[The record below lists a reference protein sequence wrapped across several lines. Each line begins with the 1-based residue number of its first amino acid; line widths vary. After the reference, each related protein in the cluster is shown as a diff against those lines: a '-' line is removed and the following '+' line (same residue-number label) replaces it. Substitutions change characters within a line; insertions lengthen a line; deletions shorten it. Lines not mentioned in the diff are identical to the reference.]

1 MTKEQKN
8 SDAGF
13 DSNRKGAFGGTDMRR
28 SIAVLFC
35 FFLTLVNQNAGA
47 TNYVDRAVSRVAQA
61 DAAKPNVPQVPAT
74 KKNEPAP
81 SSAASAKWQKALVA
95 HLARY
100 KRYPEQGNTPEAV
113 VSVAFTID
121 RKGNVVS
128 SRIEKSSGSDV
139 LDAEALA
146 MIKRAAPLPAPP
158 AEVAADDLTL
168 VLPIR
173 FAGGEKR

>member
-1 MTKEQKN
+1 
-8 SDAGF
+8 
-13 DSNRKGAFGGTDMRR
+13 MRR

-139 LDAEALA
+139 LDADALA